1 MVNRSETKQNASVT
15 DYSPAAMTV
24 FRRSREEER
33 RFRIAAAKDPN
44 QPGAGGG

>member
-24 FRRSREEER
+24 FGGREGSSVP
-33 RFRIAAAKDPN
+33 IAAAKDPN
-44 QPGAGGG
+44 QPGAGGC